1 MNLKGAGGRPKPTH
15 LKIIEGNPGKRRLN
29 QREPQPTRGEM
40 PDPPDFLNEH
50 GKLEWVRLAP
60 ELYRLG
66 LLTSVD
72 LNPLAAY
79 CQAFGRWLQ
88 AERALAEM
96 KDRPANGLVIKTTSG
111 NAIQNPLV
119 GTANKAAR
127 DMMRYASEFGLTPAA
142 RARLDGIGMSGDALP
157 QSKFE
162 GLFNQ

>member
-1 MNLKGAGGRPKPTH
+1 MNLKGAGKRPRPTH
-15 LKIIEGNPGKRRLN
+15 LKLIEGNPGKRKLN
-29 QREPQPTRGEM
+29 KREPQPTRGEM
-40 PDPPDFLNEH
+40 PSAPDFLNAAA
-50 GKLEWVRLAP
+50 KLEWERLAP

-79 CQAFGRWLQ
+79 CQCFGRWLQ
-88 AERALAEM
+88 AETALAEM
-96 KDRPANGLVIKTTSG
+96 KDRPASGLVIKTTSG

-142 RARLDGIGMSGDALP
+142 RARLDGIGAAGDAP
-157 QSKFE
+157 QSKFD
-162 GLFNQ
+162 GLFNS